1 MQKLINVLALASFA
15 VSAAVVGAGAY
26 VYANKDA
33 LIKDLLPI
41 PDLDMDLPVPGAD
54 LPADVTP
61 LPVIPS
67 SPL

>member
-41 PDLDMDLPVPGAD
+41 PDLDMDLPVPGTE

>member
-41 PDLDMDLPVPGAD
+41 PDLDLPVPGAE
-54 LPADVTP
+54 LPSDVVP
-61 LPVIPS
+61 LPVTPPS
-67 SPL
+67 F

>member
-15 VSAAVVGAGAY
+15 VSCAVVGAGAY

-41 PDLDMDLPVPGAD
+41 PDLDMDLPVPGAE
-54 LPADVTP
+54 LPADVAPIPT
-61 LPVIPS
+61 IPS
-67 SPL
+67 F

>member
-15 VSAAVVGAGAY
+15 VSVAVVGAGAY

-41 PDLDMDLPVPGAD
+41 PDLDMDLPVPGAE
-54 LPADVTP
+54 LPSDVVP
-61 LPVIPS
+61 LPVTPPS
-67 SPL
+67 F

>member
-15 VSAAVVGAGAY
+15 VSVAVVGAGAY

-33 LIKDLLPI
+33 LLKELLPL
-41 PDLDMDLPVPGAD
+41 PDLDLPVPGAE
-54 LPADVTP
+54 LPADVAP

-67 SPL
+67 F

>member
-33 LIKDLLPI
+33 LIQELLPL
-41 PDLDMDLPVPGAD
+41 PDLDLPLPGAE
-54 LPADVTP
+54 LPADVSP
-61 LPVIPS
+61 LPVTPS
-67 SPL
+67 LPSF